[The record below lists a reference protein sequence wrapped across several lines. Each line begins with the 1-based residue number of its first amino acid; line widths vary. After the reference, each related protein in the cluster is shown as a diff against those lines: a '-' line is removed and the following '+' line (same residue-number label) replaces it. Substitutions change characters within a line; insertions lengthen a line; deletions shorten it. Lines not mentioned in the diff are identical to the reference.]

1 MNLIDKKKLKTG
13 TFDLFDLKMP
23 VEDKSK
29 KEVDKGPTNY
39 VDIFGDFIHIG
50 GIAETE
56 NFVYETDQ
64 RKSFIVG
71 KFDLN
76 KREMDTVVG
85 VAPMPGLDKFL
96 TQIPLVGK
104 ILTAGDEGSLI
115 KTYYKVSGPFDDPE
129 VTAVPLT
136 SLGKKIIGLFQGILQ
151 TSEEILTLPAMVGAE
166 KTAN

>member
-1 MNLIDKKKLKTG
+1 
-13 TFDLFDLKMP
+13 MP
-23 VEDKSK
+23 VEDMSK
-29 KEVDKGPTNY
+29 IEIDPGFSNY
-39 VDIFGDFIHIG
+39 VDISGDFAHIG

-56 NFVYETDQ
+56 NFIYETDQ

-76 KREMDTVVG
+76 HREMDTVVG

-115 KTYYKVSGPFDDPE
+115 KTYY
-129 VTAVPLT
+129 
-136 SLGKKIIGLFQGILQ
+136 
-151 TSEEILTLPAMVGAE
+151 
-166 KTAN
+166 NN